1 MKFTIEIFDEK
12 DCPPTI
18 NVYGNSTFT
27 PYAPAKVDLL
37 YKFPYMTDKNC
48 FETAID
54 LACKLKSA
62 GFEVDVVRTGGD
74 DK

>member
-1 MKFTIEIFDEK
+1 MKFLIEIFDEN
-12 DCPPTI
+12 DLPPTI
-18 NVYGNSTFT
+18 NVYGDPN
-27 PYAPAKVDLL
+27 PAPFVRAKFDLL
-37 YKFPYMTDKNC
+37 YKFPYMMDKNC

-62 GFEVDVVRTGGD
+62 GFDVDVVRTGGD